1 VDVEEHSGQMESY
14 RRESDGWN
22 QLAET
27 RLENICLELN
37 KNIDYSQR
45 QAWVPVTIQTPLA
58 GRPPGPATCR
68 TKQNNSVA
76 KGMVGGA
83 TEIQPPVPFLFK
95 QRRPS
100 PWNTCTTGAP
110 SSSGHQRLRPVHQD
124 RAISSTF
131 LSDKSIRYRSI
142 IIIKIDFQKVFFS
155 INKLVTFE
163 SFG

>member
-1 VDVEEHSGQMESY
+1 MDVKEHSVQMESY
-14 RRESDGWN
+14 RRESDGWD

-45 QAWVPVTIQTPLA
+45 QAWVSVTIQTPLA

-95 QRRPS
+95 RRRPS
-100 PWNTCTTGAP
+100 PWDTCTTGAP
-110 SSSGHQRLRPVHQD
+110 SSSGRRHLRPVHQD
-124 RAISSTF
+124 RATSSTF
-131 LSDKSIRYRSI
+131 LSDKSIRFKQLYIQIGR
-142 IIIKIDFQKVFFS
+142 FLF
-155 INKLVTFE
+155 N
-163 SFG
+163 